1 MREDIYKFQNRQR
14 EREREDSAS
23 RERELIKANSYAP
36 GQWKSY
42 VPHEISQSSEKR
54 LIKTPSYYNNRGL

>member
-1 MREDIYKFQNRQR
+1 MREDIYKFQNRPKNTAR
-14 EREREDSAS
+14 GDSVN

-42 VPHEISQSSEKR
+42 IPREVSQSS
-54 LIKTPSYYNNRGL
+54 